1 MGFVDRF
8 DGSVLDPTA
17 WDTHI
22 EGGNSILV
30 QDGRLYLVASNGSM
44 FEPGMAGAVRNAPL
58 FGDFTVT
65 AYLNARITQGPALP
79 FGWAVMGFG
88 ADGEN
93 PEFIGFFKFGALD
106 LALAHVR
113 VDEGFQGVGVI
124 PIPTGIDE
132 FAASLRVSRVGSL
145 WTVEADIDDGSGFQ
159 QMSQVSGSSDPVTVI
174 LYALNA
180 GNPVLAQFDD
190 YAENA
195 VVVEEEEYPVSAPYR
210 FPNLG
215 CDLLLDDEGD
225 FGVSVTG
232 DLALTPNGRVC
243 LLQDIADLL
252 ETLPKD
258 LFGHQGYGAGIGRLF
273 GENYKPDFV
282 SHVERTIKDALTNDP
297 SVSPRLVPGNTRV
310 EMQRFSDTELSVSIL
325 CEAISDGQIISLNL
339 VWEYGIDDVSR
350 IREVA

>member
-1 MGFVDRF
+1 MGFIDHF
-8 DGSVLDPTA
+8 DGSILDPAA
-17 WDTHI
+17 WDTNI

-30 QDGRLYLVASNGSM
+30 QDGRLNLVASNGSM
-44 FEPGMAGAVRNAPL
+44 FEPGMAGAVRKTPL

-65 AYLNARITQGPALP
+65 TYLNARITLGPALP
-79 FGWAVMGFG
+79 FGWAVMAIGS
-88 ADGEN
+88 ELSN

-132 FAASLRVSRVGSL
+132 FAATLRVSRVGSL

-190 YAENA
+190 YTENA
-195 VVVEEEEYPVSAPYR
+195 VVVDEEDESIPVGYR

-225 FGVSVTG
+225 LGLSVTG

-258 LFGHQGYGAGIGRLF
+258 LFGHPGYGAGIGRLF

-282 SHVERTIKDALTNDP
+282 SHVERTIKDALINDP
-297 SVSPRLVPGNTRV
+297 SVSPRLVPGNTKV
-310 EMQRFSDTELSVSIL
+310 EMQRFSDTELSVSIT
-325 CEAISDGQIISLNL
+325 CEAIADGQIIPLNL